1 MHLYYNW
8 GFKQQL
14 SLANLPEEENNEEK
28 SLLLTIAKIFK
39 ELTNKRKINTKIIS

>member
-14 SLANLPEEENNEEK
+14 SLTNFPQPENNEEK
-28 SLLLTIAKIFK
+28 TLVTTIAKIFK
-39 ELTNKRKINTKIIS
+39 DLTNKRKVNTKIIN